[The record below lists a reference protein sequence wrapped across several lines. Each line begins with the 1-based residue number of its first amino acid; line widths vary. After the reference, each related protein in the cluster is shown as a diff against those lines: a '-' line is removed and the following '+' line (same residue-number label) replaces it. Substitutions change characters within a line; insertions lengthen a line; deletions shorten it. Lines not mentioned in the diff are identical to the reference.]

1 MNAGALTRGEALA
14 GVAGIALIIISVIP
28 YWGSAGLDLGRAEEP
43 LGFEPQGLGTDW
55 FSLWESGVFGI
66 LPKLAVLIGLLTV
79 VMVLVRATGA
89 APTPPAVTYL
99 ALGVAATLL
108 LLMAVAVGPSVEDL
122 GFAEL
127 RVEMTRGPLL
137 YAGLVLCALM
147 LFGGWLHLQSEDSN
161 DFGNRTAA
169 PPPM

>member
-1 MNAGALTRGEALA
+1 MNARALTRGEA
-14 GVAGIALIIISVIP
+14 VAGGASIALIIISVIP
-28 YWGSAGLDLGRAEEP
+28 FWGSAELDLGGSEESF
-43 LGFEPQGLGTDW
+43 GGADS

-79 VMVLVRATGA
+79 VVVLVRATGT
-89 APTPPAVTYL
+89 APTLPPVTYL

-108 LLMAVAVGPSVEDL
+108 LLMGVAVGPSIVGA
-122 GFAEL
+122 GFAGV

-147 LFGGWLHLQSEDSN
+147 LLGGWLHLQSENSN